1 MSYERLFMRYYP
13 RFRVF
18 VLRFIREEA
27 TTEDILQNI
36 FLKLWINRH
45 SLQEDLSV
53 TAYIFVL
60 AKNEIYN
67 YLRYKRTHITAPYE
81 EQLFSGTLSV
91 PGVDREY
98 DYTELEANLQAA
110 IDELPTKR
118 REIFRLNR
126 YEFKSAKEIAEMLGL
141 SVRTVEKQIEL
152 SLKHIRNKLG
162 PTLMMLLPLIN
173 LIISL

>member
-1 MSYERLFMRYYP
+1 MSIFDKTANYTDRELILRIKLGDTKSYERLFMRYYP

-60 AKNEIYN
+60 AK
-67 YLRYKRTHITAPYE
+67 KRNI
-81 EQLFSGTLSV
+81 QLPQV
-91 PGVDREY
+91 
-98 DYTELEANLQAA
+98 
-110 IDELPTKR
+110 
-118 REIFRLNR
+118 
-126 YEFKSAKEIAEMLGL
+126 
-141 SVRTVEKQIEL
+141 
-152 SLKHIRNKLG
+152 
-162 PTLMMLLPLIN
+162 
-173 LIISL
+173 